1 MEAADEI
8 GDEAGLRENDHPWRY
23 AVLPPEIIRKCSLTR
38 GLCEFVFMRFDE
50 DGEHATWTFADGA
63 AWGLT
68 DERVILATFDAGSLD
83 SDRRLSCIFVFSVT
97 PKVEMRL
104 ACVDAL

>member
-1 MEAADEI
+1 MISGAILSCGRDYPWNYAA
-8 GDEAGLRENDHPWRY
+8 
-23 AVLPPEIIRKCSLTR
+23 VPPEIVRKCSFTR

-50 DGEHATWTFADGA
+50 GGEHATWSVADGS

-68 DERVILATFDAGSLD
+68 DERVVVATFDAGPLD
-83 SDRRLSCIFVFSVT
+83 PQRRLSCFFVFSVY

-104 ACVDAL
+104 ACIDAV

>member
-1 MEAADEI
+1 MILISAEI
-8 GDEAGLRENDHPWRY
+8 LSGRENDHPWRY

-104 ACVDAL
+104 ACVDAI